1 MIALDG
7 RFYRADVDGAVGEV
21 GGTERT
27 PFAVVTR
34 FDPTVDTEVDGPLEH
49 AGLLT
54 RLDELIPAEAA
65 TCAIRLD
72 GSFELVRARSVPR
85 QNPPYR
91 PLTEV
96 VLEQH
101 VFELENVEGTML
113 GFRFPDYAEGI
124 EVSGYHL
131 HFVSENRRRGG
142 HVLASRCA
150 GALRVRLDFSN
161 DLHVE
166 LPPGVELADPE
177 VAAETHAAVELVE
190 RSS

>member
-1 MIALDG
+1 
-7 RFYRADVDGAVGEV
+7 VGSE
-21 GGTERT
+21 ERT

-34 FDPTVDTEVDGPLEH
+34 FEPTVDVEIEGPLEH
-49 AGLLT
+49 AELLAQ
-54 RLDELIPAEAA
+54 LDRLIPADAA

-72 GSFELVRARSVPR
+72 GRFELVRARSVPR
-85 QNPPYR
+85 QSPPYR

-96 VLEQH
+96 ILEQH
-101 VFELENVEGTML
+101 VFELAEVEGTML
-113 GFRFPDYAEGI
+113 GFRFPDYAEGF

-131 HFVSENRRRGG
+131 HFVSDDRERGG

-150 GALRVRLDFSN
+150 GLLRARLDPSN

-166 LPPGVELADPE
+166 LPPGIELADPE

-190 RSS
+190 RGS